1 VIPRGIDQY
10 FWAQRMF
17 ALGFLPSYL
26 PRQSISTEALEMLIV
41 QTLASPQIRD
51 RVQRG
56 MRKLVSEHSVDNAVS
71 FIQRAIANHR

>member
-1 VIPRGIDQY
+1 
-10 FWAQRMF
+10 
-17 ALGFLPSYL
+17 
-26 PRQSISTEALEMLIV
+26 V